1 MPHFKCVAC
10 RTRLYSAAG
19 PDDLVGDLCP
29 GCGSLLEPVGE
40 LAEIVGFRAIKQRD
54 SAAEDSP
61 PGAHER
67 IAGRVDDFF
76 ARREAILAQ
85 ARLDAGR
92 RVDDGGSSSP
102 GRGGRGNG
110 SAHTRG
116 EPVNASAAASG
127 GCPPPVACCFWTRG
141 HEDPRAPAQP
151 LAP

>member
-10 RTRLYSAAG
+10 KTRLYSAAG

-40 LAEIVGFRAIKQRD
+40 LAEIVGFRSIKHRD
-54 SAAEDSP
+54 TADDSP
-61 PGAHER
+61 PGTHER

-92 RVDDGGSSSP
+92 WLDDGGSFSP
-102 GRGGRGNG
+102 E
-110 SAHTRG
+110 A
-116 EPVNASAAASG
+116 
-127 GCPPPVACCFWTRG
+127 VAEGMALPT
-141 HEDPRAPAQP
+141 PRENP
-151 LAP
+151 

>member
-10 RTRLYSAAG
+10 RTRLYSAAA
-19 PDDLVGDLCP
+19 PAELVGDLCP

-54 SAAEDSP
+54 GAAEDNP
-61 PGAHER
+61 PGTHER

-92 RVDDGGSSSP
+92 WVDDGGSFSP
-102 GRGGRGNG
+102 E
-110 SAHTRG
+110 AVA
-116 EPVNASAAASG
+116 EAMAL
-127 GCPPPVACCFWTRG
+127 PPPR
-141 HEDPRAPAQP
+141 EYP
-151 LAP
+151 